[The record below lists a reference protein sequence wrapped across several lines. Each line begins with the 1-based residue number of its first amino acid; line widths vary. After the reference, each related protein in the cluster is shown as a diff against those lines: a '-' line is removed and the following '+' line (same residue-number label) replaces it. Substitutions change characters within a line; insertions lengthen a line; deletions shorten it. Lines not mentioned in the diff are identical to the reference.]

1 MDGPSY
7 DQPVMT
13 EARRIRG
20 GAARRGGRSAEAWA
34 ALWLML
40 HGWRIL
46 GFRLKAAGVEVD
58 LLARRG
64 AVLAVIEVKS
74 RGDLATALAA
84 VAPDQRARL
93 WRAGQALQARRPDL
107 SGLSLRLDLLALAP
121 RRWPRH
127 IADAW
132 G

>member
-1 MDGPSY
+1 MS
-7 DQPVMT
+7 

-64 AVLAVIEVKS
+64 DVLAVIEVKS
-74 RGDLATALAA
+74 RGDLAAALAA
-84 VAPDQRARL
+84 VSADQRARL
-93 WRAGQALQARRPDL
+93 WRAGR
-107 SGLSLRLDLLALAP
+107 
-121 RRWPRH
+121 
-127 IADAW
+127 I
-132 G
+132 

>member
-1 MDGPSY
+1 
-7 DQPVMT
+7 MT
-13 EARRIRG
+13 ETRRLRG
-20 GAARRGGRSAEAWA
+20 GAARRGGRSAEVWA

-64 AVLAVIEVKS
+64 DVLAVIEVKS
-74 RGDLATALAA
+74 RSELATALAA

-93 WRAGQALQARRPDL
+93 MRAGQALQARRPDL
-107 SGLSLRLDLLALAP
+107 SRLSLRLDLLALAP